1 MAGVKNSNFTMVPQN
16 FFSGYHPEVTKFVT
30 EARKGRNRTYFISG
44 DGVKSPLFI
53 ENAGKYGIGY

>member
-16 FFSGYHPEVTKFVT
+16 FFSGYHLEVTKFVT

-44 DGVKSPLFI
+44 DGVKSPFSLKTQ
-53 ENAGKYGIGY
+53 ENTE

>member
-1 MAGVKNSNFTMVPQN
+1 MAEVKYSNFTMVPQN

-44 DGVKSPLFI
+44 DGVKSLLSI
-53 ENAGKYGIGY
+53 ENAGKYGIRY

>member
-1 MAGVKNSNFTMVPQN
+1 MVPQN

-30 EARKGRNRTYFISG
+30 EARKERNRTYSISG